1 MKRFLSIMLCAVMLC
16 TMAACGKKQA
26 ETTTEPETTQAQTTT
41 ATEPVSKTDKNA
53 KAEDVIKAAGEIL
66 TKEDARFAF
75 SGDAALDLSVIF
87 KPSAETLQQMPASVQ
102 AVINLANQL
111 LLDEN
116 GELNIKL
123 GVGANGFTDAAKGTR
138 ADITFSHNLSEK
150 IKAVLALISSV
161 EPDDPSL
168 SWLTDTLTSK
178 LYQDKEAGK
187 VYFLNPI
194 KGEWNYSETK
204 ADAAGIKP
212 VSEETEIKLD
222 ELFEPGY
229 EWTITDEKYILSG
242 TVNAK
247 VMAGEMEDEQ
257 NGEASETESGAD
269 RLMEDIALKL
279 TMTFNDEKHLESAEI
294 AAVPFEKVLDDLF
307 PGLTVKLSTFTVS
320 AAFDYQKT
328 EDFAVPAEVTE
339 TAVPF
344 EMQNPLDP
352 SQSDPQE
359 AGYPWAEDVFTLKDT
374 VLADN
379 DNFTLTASRMQVDE
393 FGDMQLL
400 FTFENKTKET
410 LAVRMNDMYLNG
422 LKWNGFIYEDVDPE
436 SSMELALDIYA
447 GEMQVNQQE
456 HVYNLDLFMEVRKQD
471 DYFGDPLL
479 NEHFEV
485 SVQDGEAEPVEPD
498 EALALIKT
506 EDLEAYWTSDIEISE
521 WSGVNFSFLCRNGKD
536 VPVRF
541 EVSKL
546 SVEGQEV
553 PDIWWETE
561 IRPGFAG
568 LSRDSIGT
576 DFLEENQIGE
586 ITRLEGTIRA
596 YHVDENYE
604 ESVYAEND
612 FVITYQDGKAS
623 VAITPAE

>member
-1 MKRFLSIMLCAVMLC
+1 MMIRVPVIGKGFLTAAALMRPLQKLAHEKGLLIVFNTHYPDHALSISD
-16 TMAACGKKQA
+16 
-26 ETTTEPETTQAQTTT
+26 QTLLLHKDGR
-41 ATEPVSKTDKNA
+41 ALYGPV
-53 KAEDVIKAAGEIL
+53 GEIL

-339 TAVPF
+339 EVSAI
-344 EMQNPLDP
+344 
-352 SQSDPQE
+352 
-359 AGYPWAEDVFTLKDT
+359 TLK
-374 VLADN
+374 
-379 DNFTLTASRMQVDE
+379 S
-393 FGDMQLL
+393 L
-400 FTFENKTKET
+400 FERSLPPTT
-410 LAVRMNDMYLNG
+410 
-422 LKWNGFIYEDVDPE
+422 
-436 SSMELALDIYA
+436 
-447 GEMQVNQQE
+447 
-456 HVYNLDLFMEVRKQD
+456 
-471 DYFGDPLL
+471 
-479 NEHFEV
+479 
-485 SVQDGEAEPVEPD
+485 
-498 EALALIKT
+498 
-506 EDLEAYWTSDIEISE
+506 
-521 WSGVNFSFLCRNGKD
+521 
-536 VPVRF
+536 
-541 EVSKL
+541 
-546 SVEGQEV
+546 
-553 PDIWWETE
+553 
-561 IRPGFAG
+561 
-568 LSRDSIGT
+568 
-576 DFLEENQIGE
+576 
-586 ITRLEGTIRA
+586 
-596 YHVDENYE
+596 
-604 ESVYAEND
+604 
-612 FVITYQDGKAS
+612 
-623 VAITPAE
+623 